1 MDFTPIFQAVILL
14 ISAVITYQVIPY
26 IKSKTSYAE
35 QREIDSW
42 IRIAVT
48 SAEQIY
54 KGPGRGVEK
63 KEYVLE
69 WLYNHGVI
77 IDEDAIDAM
86 IESAVYELTNGFL
99 IGEAVSEDE

>member
-26 IKSKTSYAE
+26 IKSKTSNEE
-35 QREIDSW
+35 QKTINEW

-48 SAEQIY
+48 CAEQIF
-54 KGPGRGVEK
+54 KGPGRGTEK

-69 WLYNHGVI
+69 WLYTHGII

-99 IGEAVSEDE
+99 IGEAVSEGE